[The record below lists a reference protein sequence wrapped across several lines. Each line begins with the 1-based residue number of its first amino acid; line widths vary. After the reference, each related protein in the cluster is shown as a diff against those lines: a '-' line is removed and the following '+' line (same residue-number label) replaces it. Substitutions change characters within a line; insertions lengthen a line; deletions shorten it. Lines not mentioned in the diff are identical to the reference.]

1 MFSAPA
7 LQRILDRRERESLR
21 SVPFFDGLLAGEIDA
36 LLGSFA
42 GVPEVHHPVRGR
54 IKGERAFRQFVT
66 EMTAWFAARTAE
78 VEDVN
83 VILTPSRGIE
93 EVVLHLDPE
102 RDGRR
107 IGLPLSLAA
116 DHDDDGSDREI
127 RLYFSTWPLT
137 GRSRQPASAA
147 PGRRRPGPAGRR
159 RRLPTRTRG
168 RRRRCRPGVLH
179 GDRRRPG
186 LRGGVQRRPLGRHGA
201 AAAGRAGRLR
211 PPRHRAASGAR
222 APTTTST
229 RRSTRRRSAADL
241 TRAG

>member
-54 IKGERAFRQFVT
+54 IKGERAFRQFVA
-66 EMTAWFAARTAE
+66 EMTSWFAARTAE
-78 VEDVN
+78 VEDVD

-102 RDGRR
+102 QDGRR

-116 DHDDDGSDREI
+116 DHDGDGRIERSA
-127 RLYFSTWPLT
+127 STSAPGHSPAAQPT
-137 GRSRQPASAA
+137 GRRCSRPMPPWICRTSSVTIHAHSRPATSM
-147 PGRRRPGPAGRR
+147 PAWS
-159 RRLPTRTRG
+159 T
-168 RRRRCRPGVLH
+168 
-179 GDRRRPG
+179 
-186 LRGGVQRRPLGRHGA
+186 
-201 AAAGRAGRLR
+201 
-211 PPRHRAASGAR
+211 AR
-222 APTTTST
+222 
-229 RRSTRRRSAADL
+229 
-241 TRAG
+241 

>member
-54 IKGERAFRQFVT
+54 IKGERAFRQFVA
-66 EMTAWFAARTAE
+66 EMTSWFAARTAE
-78 VEDVN
+78 VEDVD

-102 RDGRR
+102 QDGRR

-116 DHDDDGSDREI
+116 DHDGDGRIAEI
-127 RLYFSTWPLT
+127 RLYFSTRPLT
-137 GRSRQPASAA
+137 GRSANRPPLLQADAA
-147 PGRRRPGPAGRR
+147 LDLPDIVGEYPRALAAGDVDARLEYCTVTDDGRACAVEYNVIRWGGVEVAPQAG
-159 RRLPTRTRG
+159 LAV
-168 RRRRCRPGVLH
+168 C
-179 GDRRRPG
+179 DRRDTG
-186 LRGGVQRRPLGRHGA
+186 Q
-201 AAAGRAGRLR
+201 
-211 PPRHRAASGAR
+211 SGAVR
-222 APTTTST
+222 AYGDVDPPPGAD
-229 RRSTRRRSAADL
+229 AADL